1 MTYCPRLSC
10 QCFATGQLELALDL
24 ARLRDH
30 PHASAAPAVRSLD
43 DHWEADLVGER
54 LRRSCVAH
62 RAVCALYD
70 GHAALNRLRVYE
82 GRKFILPQAKRCI
95 LDTFRKDAP

>member
-1 MTYCPRLSC
+1 MTDCPRLSC
-10 QCFATGQLELALDL
+10 QCFAAGQLELALDL

-30 PHASAAPAVRSLD
+30 PHASAAAAVRGLD
-43 DHWEADLVGER
+43 DHREADLVGEC

-62 RAVCALYD
+62 WAVCALDD

-82 GRKFILPQAKRCI
+82 GREFILPQAKRSI
-95 LDTFRKDAP
+95 LDTFRKGAP

>member
-1 MTYCPRLSC
+1 
-10 QCFATGQLELALDL
+10 
-24 ARLRDH
+24 
-30 PHASAAPAVRSLD
+30 VRSLD